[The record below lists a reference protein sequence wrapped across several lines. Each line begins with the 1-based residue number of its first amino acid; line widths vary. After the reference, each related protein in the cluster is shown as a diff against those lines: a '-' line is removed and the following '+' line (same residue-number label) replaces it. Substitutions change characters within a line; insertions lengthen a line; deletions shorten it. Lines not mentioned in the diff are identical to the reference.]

1 MVHVSIVAS
10 IIDGS
15 WWLIM
20 VHDDSIMIVIMVNS
34 LIFNSDNN
42 R

>member
-1 MVHVSIVAS
+1 MINN
-10 IIDGS
+10 GS

>member
-1 MVHVSIVAS
+1 MMINH
-10 IIDGS
+10 GS

>member
-1 MVHVSIVAS
+1 MMINN
-10 IIDGS
+10 GS

-34 LIFNSDNN
+34 LIFNSDN